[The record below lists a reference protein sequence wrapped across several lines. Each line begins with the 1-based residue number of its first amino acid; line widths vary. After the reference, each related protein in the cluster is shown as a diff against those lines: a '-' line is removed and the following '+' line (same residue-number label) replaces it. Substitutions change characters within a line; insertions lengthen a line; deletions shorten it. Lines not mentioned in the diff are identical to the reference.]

1 MSRTRTRTRPGSAGT
16 RTLNYLGSISTDSR
30 TPTIKKEVCT
40 DSIGRT
46 TDHAL
51 LIERTD
57 RTGAKLLNGSRTIGT
72 GPFIIRS
79 YSNWMADSMVAEIS
93 HLTTSMPSVGA
104 SATKLIAR
112 TNPGRTSVSIPNFLY
127 ELKDLPGMLKEVG
140 DLRLGKL
147 PSSAREFANWHL
159 SLQMGWRPFFSDIR
173 RMLAFRG
180 TVDKRISEL
189 KRLYSKGGLKRRL
202 ILENVNADESSNSF
216 QGLDSGTGDSLLCKI
231 DTSTHSRRWGTIR
244 WVPTSLPIVPENSPD
259 YERYV
264 RNIVLGLN
272 TSLGNIDL
280 VAWNAIPWSWLIDW
294 YANVGDFIAA
304 NANAVPAT
312 HSTPCIMTQTTT
324 VRRYTRTDSFKTSY
338 SGGDGVVG
346 KVSKQRDL
354 ADATL
359 TASLPFLTGRNLS
372 ILAALTVQRFRW
384 KS

>member
-1 MSRTRTRTRPGSAGT
+1 
-16 RTLNYLGSISTDSR
+16 
-30 TPTIKKEVCT
+30 
-40 DSIGRT
+40 
-46 TDHAL
+46 
-51 LIERTD
+51 
-57 RTGAKLLNGSRTIGT
+57 
-72 GPFIIRS
+72 
-79 YSNWMADSMVAEIS
+79 
-93 HLTTSMPSVGA
+93 
-104 SATKLIAR
+104 
-112 TNPGRTSVSIPNFLY
+112 
-127 ELKDLPGMLKEVG
+127 MLKEVG

-147 PSSAREFANWHL
+147 PTSPREFANWHL
-159 SLQMGWRPFFSDIR
+159 SLQMGWKPFFSDIR

-202 ILENVNADESSNSF
+202 ILENVNADESLKN
-216 QGLDSGTGDSLLCKI
+216 QGLDSGTGDSLLCNI

-244 WVPTSLPIVPENSPD
+244 WVPTSLPVVPENSPD

-324 VRRYTRTDSFKTSY
+324 VRRFSRSDSFQSNY
-338 SGGDGVVG
+338 QGGNGVVG
-346 KVSKQRDL
+346 LVTKKRDL

-372 ILAALTVQRFRW
+372 ILAALTVQRMRW